1 VVNGTSVTPF
11 DCRTLLD
18 NRAVERYRAIMQ
30 TMTRRQ
36 QQQATLRRD
45 VLDAALSQLDEGG
58 STAVNWRG
66 LARAVGVSP
75 STLYTYFESI
85 DALYTALILDVYAQM
100 QTEVARRVEPTAPAV
115 ARVVAAC
122 DGYRRFATTYP
133 ARFTLVFTDVLPGYA
148 APPGGPTVDA
158 QVAVMTPLIEGVT
171 ELIGAP
177 GSEFESLS
185 PAQRQ
190 LLIASWARLHGFVSL
205 EVNHHLDWVGGLDEM
220 FASTID
226 AMVVELTSS

>member
-1 VVNGTSVTPF
+1 
-11 DCRTLLD
+11 
-18 NRAVERYRAIMQ
+18 MQ

-45 VLDAALSQLDEGG
+45 VLDAALAQLDDGG
-58 STAVNWRG
+58 SAAVNWRG

-85 DALYTALILDVYAQM
+85 DALYTALILDVYSQM
-100 QTEVARRVEPTAPAV
+100 EAEVARGVDPTAA
-115 ARVVAAC
+115 AADRVMAASL
-122 DGYRRFATTYP
+122 GYRRFATTYP

-158 QVAVMTPLIEGVT
+158 QLAVMAPLVDGVFA
-171 ELIGAP
+171 LLGAD
-177 GSEFESLS
+177 GTEFEAL
-185 PAQRQ
+185 PPERRQ

-205 EVNHHLDWVGGLDEM
+205 EVNHHLDWVGDLDAL
-220 FASTID
+220 FAATID
-226 AMVVELTSS
+226 AMIVELTNQ

>member
-1 VVNGTSVTPF
+1 
-11 DCRTLLD
+11 
-18 NRAVERYRAIMQ
+18 MQ

-45 VLDAALSQLDEGG
+45 VLDAALAQLDDGG
-58 STAVNWRG
+58 SAAVNWRG

-85 DALYTALILDVYAQM
+85 DALYTALILDVYSQM
-100 QTEVARRVEPTAPAV
+100 QAEVARHVDTAADAV
-115 ARVVAAC
+115 DRVVAAS
-122 DGYRRFATTYP
+122 DGYRRFANTYP

-158 QVAVMTPLIEGVT
+158 QVAVMAPLIDGVT
-171 ELIGAP
+171 ALLGAD
-177 GSEFESLS
+177 GTEFEALS
-185 PAQRQ
+185 PERRQ

-205 EVNHHLDWVGGLDEM
+205 EVNHHLDWAGDLDAL
-220 FASTID
+220 FAATID
-226 AMVVELTSS
+226 AMIVELTNQ

>member
-1 VVNGTSVTPF
+1 MGPVG
-11 DCRTLLD
+11 
-18 NRAVERYRAIMQ
+18 RYDGPMQ

-36 QQQATLRRD
+36 QQQVALRRD
-45 VLDAALSQLDEGG
+45 VLDAALTQLDEGG

-85 DALYTALILDVYAQM
+85 DALYTALILDVYSQM
-100 QTEVARRVEPTAPAV
+100 QAEVARRVEPSDPAV
-115 ARVVAAC
+115 DRVVAASH
-122 DGYRRFATTYP
+122 GYRRFATTYP

-171 ELIGAP
+171 ELIGAA
-177 GSEFESLS
+177 GTEFEALS
-185 PAQRQ
+185 PTQRQ
-190 LLIASWARLHGFVSL
+190 LLIAAWARLHGFVSL
-205 EVNHHLDWVGGLDEM
+205 EVNHHLDWVGELDAL

-226 AMVVELTSS
+226 ALIVELTNG